1 MPEASHSVGLV
12 GARGHVGAELLR
24 LLAAHPDVDLA
35 FASSRKLAG
44 EPLSQLASDLGAEQR
59 FELLDAEAVAQR
71 AASQRAA
78 GGVDA
83 VFLALPNDLSHG
95 YVEAIDAAAPGCVI
109 IDLSADHRFDD
120 GWAYGLVERHRAE
133 LRGATR
139 IANPG
144 CYATAAQLA
153 IAPLLD
159 KLSGPPQVFGI
170 SGYSGAGTTPSPRN
184 DPEQLR
190 DNLMP
195 YKLTGHI
202 HEREISRHLDHEV
215 HFMPHVASFFR
226 GISLTIHA
234 SLDAPYDSAALLV
247 DYHRAYQ
254 DEPLV
259 RVQSDIPLVRE
270 AANQHH
276 VTIGGIDSVDRRA
289 VLVATIDN
297 LLKGAATQAVQNLN
311 LALGLDELTG
321 LPV

>member
-1 MPEASHSVGLV
+1 
-12 GARGHVGAELLR
+12 
-24 LLAAHPDVDLA
+24 
-35 FASSRKLAG
+35 
-44 EPLSQLASDLGAEQR
+44 
-59 FELLDAEAVAQR
+59 
-71 AASQRAA
+71 
-78 GGVDA
+78 VDA

-247 DYHRAYQ
+247 DYQRAYQ